1 MVFMVTNFR
10 EVMTRAM
17 APVTLAMAAVFMAV
31 GSASAAQP
39 LPWQLGLQPPAG
51 SIAEMADDLHNLLLV
66 VITLI
71 SLFVLALLVYVGVRF
86 RASANPVPSKT
97 SHNTVIE
104 ILWTVIPVLI
114 LVGIAVPSF
123 RLLYYLDKTA
133 ETDMVI
139 KVTGNQWYW
148 NYEYPDEGIA
158 FDSYMVDEEDLKDG
172 QIRLLSVDYPMVVP
186 ENTRIKLLIT
196 GNDVMHSY
204 FVPSLAVQVYA
215 FIGRTNEVWIDVPEG
230 EKTYYGQCNQIC
242 GVNHAYMPIEVRA
255 LPEAEYKAWLE
266 TAREEFA
273 MNTSVPQVAPEAVGG
288 ENILLASAN

>member
-1 MVFMVTNFR
+1 MAFMVTAFR
-10 EVMTRAM
+10 GVISRVLG
-17 APVTLAMAAVFMAV
+17 PVALVAATVLFFA
-31 GSASAAQP
+31 ANAYAAQP

-133 ETDMVI
+133 DTDMVI

-158 FDSYMVDEEDLKDG
+158 FDSYMIDEADLEEG
-172 QIRLLSVDYPMVVP
+172 QIRLLSVDNPMVVP
-186 ENTRIKLLIT
+186 ENTRIKLVIT

-230 EKTYYGQCNQIC
+230 DKTYYGQCNQIC

-255 LPEAEYKAWLE
+255 LPEAEYKAWLKS
-266 TAREEFA
+266 AREEFT
-273 MNTSVPQVAPEAVGG
+273 MNNTVPQVVPDAGTG
-288 ENILLASAN
+288 ETIFLASAS